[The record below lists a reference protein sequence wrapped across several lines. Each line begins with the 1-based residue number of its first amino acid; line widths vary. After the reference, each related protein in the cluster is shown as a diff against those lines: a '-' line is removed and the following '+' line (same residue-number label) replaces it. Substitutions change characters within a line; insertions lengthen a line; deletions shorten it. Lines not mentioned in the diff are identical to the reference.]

1 MINYRHTNILLPVYT
16 TNLVILKSKN
26 KYYLYIY
33 NSRFYFLFSI
43 KIGNFAVQVTKNTL
57 SVNLLA
63 INASHLPLL
72 KISQFH
78 TTKAIS
84 NISKKLSELFK
95 SWDSYYFI
103 KIKFK
108 GKVYK
113 ITKYKKN
120 NLRLSFGRCHKT
132 IMVIRSLFLKKRK
145 KIKTKCMLFSSNK
158 ASLDVSKSLIVNTR
172 PISMFTQR
180 GLRLSRQLV
189 YRKIGKKSSYTTK

>member
-95 SWDSYYFI
+95 S
-103 KIKFK
+103 
-108 GKVYK
+108 
-113 ITKYKKN
+113 
-120 NLRLSFGRCHKT
+120 
-132 IMVIRSLFLKKRK
+132 
-145 KIKTKCMLFSSNK
+145 
-158 ASLDVSKSLIVNTR
+158 
-172 PISMFTQR
+172 
-180 GLRLSRQLV
+180 
-189 YRKIGKKSSYTTK
+189 